1 MEYCDIFLSYSRKD
15 IIAVKQ
21 IKQEIEQSVK
31 TKCWMDL
38 EGIPY
43 DSPDFTKV
51 IAPAIEN
58 ASIFIFILTED
69 SQNSRYAKNEL
80 MLAEARDK
88 HIIFIEPF
96 PCELSSHFILA
107 YGHHNRN
114 HFYIDYEKEK
124 LYAEIIKYL
133 NSCQRQLEKDG
144 PIPMPEIFYDDG
156 FV

>member
-1 MEYCDIFLSYSRKD
+1 MDTVNEILSK
-15 IIAVKQ
+15 
-21 IKQEIEQSVK
+21 
-31 TKCWMDL
+31 L
-38 EGIPY
+38 ETA
-43 DSPDFTKV
+43 DNT
-51 IAPAIEN
+51 
-58 ASIFIFILTED
+58 T
-69 SQNSRYAKNEL
+69 KNEL